1 MPYKTKGSRLVN
13 EVTLGDGYPLS
24 SNLKPLKVG
33 GKTSPL
39 EMSTPYPDNSNN
51 AKVKVV
57 GDLEV
62 TGSIVKQPT
71 LHILNG
77 GTYNTGTSKFYLPLV
92 GYNLETTSTTGRN
105 EFVAMVAPY
114 SGKLKK
120 VVLRSEAA
128 SLTTVLGFHKSSTAT
143 EVPSA
148 VSTEDIKDFIPFAD
162 LTNTKV
168 TEWCETGI
176 GEEQLA
182 KMKEGLDAQIEEKIN
197 PTQVTLQV
205 SE

>member
-24 SNLKPLKVG
+24 SNLKPLKIG

-39 EMSTPYPDNSNN
+39 EMSTAYPDNSNK
-51 AKVKVV
+51 AKVKVD

-71 LHILNG
+71 IHILNG
-77 GTYNTGTSKFYLPLV
+77 GTYNNGTSKFYLPLV
-92 GYNLETTSTTGRN
+92 GYNLEQTSTTSRN
-105 EFVAMVAPY
+105 EFVAMVSPY

-128 SLTTVLGFHKSSTAT
+128 SLTTVVGFHKSSTAT

-148 VSTEDIKDFIPFAD
+148 VSTEDITVEMAVDDTAYTADFTTSEFIEGDILAISVTPEAAVYD
-162 LTNTKV
+162 LVWTAV
-168 TEWCETGI
+168 FEYRG
-176 GEEQLA
+176 
-182 KMKEGLDAQIEEKIN
+182 
-197 PTQVTLQV
+197 V
-205 SE
+205 

>member
-24 SNLKPLKVG
+24 SNLKPLKIG

-39 EMSTPYPDNSNN
+39 EMSTAYPDNSNK
-51 AKVKVV
+51 AKVKVD

-71 LHILNG
+71 IHILNG
-77 GTYNTGTSKFYLPLV
+77 GTYNNGTSKFYLPLV

-148 VSTEDIKDFIPFAD
+148 VSTEDITVEMAVDDTAYTARFTSSEFIEGDILAISVTPEAAVYD
-162 LTNTKV
+162 LVWTAV
-168 TEWCETGI
+168 FEYRG
-176 GEEQLA
+176 
-182 KMKEGLDAQIEEKIN
+182 
-197 PTQVTLQV
+197 V
-205 SE
+205 

>member
-1 MPYKTKGSRLVN
+1 MPYKKTKDNRLVN

-39 EMSTPYPDNSNN
+39 EMASAYPDDTNN

-62 TGSIVKQPT
+62 TGTIIKQPK

-77 GTYNTGTSKFYLPLV
+77 GAYNTGTSKFYLPLV
-92 GYNLETTSTTGRN
+92 GYNIESTSYFGRN
-105 EFVAMVAPY
+105 EYQTFVAPY
-114 SGKLKK
+114 GGILKK

-128 SLTTVLGFHKSSTAT
+128 SLTTVVGFHKSSTGT
-143 EVPSA
+143 E
-148 VSTEDIKDFIPFAD
+148 IP
-162 LTNTKV
+162 NV
-168 TEWCETGI
+168 T
-176 GEEQLA
+176 A
-182 KMKEGLDAQIEEKIN
+182 IEEI
-197 PTQVTLQV
+197 TIEMAVDDTAYTAEFTSAAEFVAGDILAISVTPEAAVYDLIWTAV
-205 SE
+205 FEYKGV